1 MIIILCY
8 LSLICFSFIDN
19 ARGPIYPSI
28 LKSFGLSPFEGSF
41 YFTISSF
48 SALLTTLFA
57 HKWLKIIRTFDALK
71 YSQILSVIGCLL
83 MGLSNYVFKSAL
95 PLYLGALVF
104 GFGIGGTTICMNL
117 LVTELAPIKYRRAL
131 TSGLHSVYAIS
142 SFVAPFFISLLL
154 IKLTWDYYF
163 LFICCFP
170 LLLAII
176 MFLYPR
182 DKVPPINLEEVDSHK
197 TSQHGHKIN
206 NRTKFSFGTF
216 LGLNVMAEVCLS
228 SRIVFY
234 LTSAHTWEQNDANKA
249 LSYFFLSLFA
259 GRLFGAFLP
268 KTTPIKFALFSSVLM
283 SLIFSFLGVSY
294 HPYFL
299 VAVGFSISVIFP
311 YTITWISEDFPKR
324 RQGLITSS
332 LNFVG
337 LFLIGMHIIFGSVA
351 DFLGIEN
358 AMNLPWIAL
367 LLSMVA
373 FYFCHQQTTVH
384 KRE

>member
-1 MIIILCY
+1 
-8 LSLICFSFIDN
+8 
-19 ARGPIYPSI
+19 
-28 LKSFGLSPFEGSF
+28 
-41 YFTISSF
+41 
-48 SALLTTLFA
+48 
-57 HKWLKIIRTFDALK
+57 
-71 YSQILSVIGCLL
+71 

-104 GFGIGGTTICMNL
+104 GFGVGGTTICMNL
-117 LVTELAPIKYRRAL
+117 LVTELAPIKYRRTL

-206 NRTKFSFGTF
+206 NKTKFSFGTF

-268 KTTPIKFALFSSVLM
+268 KTIPIKFALFSSVLT

-324 RQGLITSS
+324 RQVP
-332 LNFVG
+332 N
-337 LFLIGMHIIFGSVA
+337 
-351 DFLGIEN
+351 N
-358 AMNLPWIAL
+358 
-367 LLSMVA
+367 
-373 FYFCHQQTTVH
+373 
-384 KRE
+384 